1 MKNFFSLDDDQVEK
15 PLNLYEITDL
25 TKVWDDSGS
34 GARDSVSIWKAEVPK
49 DYMPVGHVVVKSRQ
63 KPSKSYVIKATDK
76 ADSDALVL
84 PVSYDKIWD
93 DSGSGADKDV
103 TIWRVLCPGG
113 YVALS
118 NVATNGN
125 RPSRGS
131 IYCIKTK
138 YTSSRNWYW
147 AGIWRDHQSGADAD
161 VTIYEALAS
170 NTIVT
175 SVRGMGAI
183 ASHGGK
189 PQNPYLLRSSEVRFI
204 KLMKYFSILFTGSYL
219 LSLGSKH
226 VA

>member
-1 MKNFFSLDDDQVEK
+1 MKDFFSLDDDQVQK

-34 GARDSVSIWKAEVPK
+34 GSRDSVSIWKAEAPEG
-49 DYMPVGHVVVKSRQ
+49 YMPVGHVVVKSRY
-63 KPSKSYVIKATDK
+63 KPSKSYVIKATPQ

-93 DSGSGADKDV
+93 DSGSGANKDV

-125 RPSRGS
+125 RPSRDS

-138 YTSSRNWYW
+138 YTSSSSLSSSNWHW
-147 AGIWRDHQSGADAD
+147 AGIWADHKSGADAD
-161 VTIYEALAS
+161 VTIYEAIAS
-170 NTIVT
+170 NAIVT
-175 SVRGMGAI
+175 SVRGMGTI
-183 ASHGGK
+183 ASHGTDLNQCGVRRDAELCRLCYK
-189 PQNPYLLRSSEVRFI
+189 LL
-204 KLMKYFSILFTGSYL
+204 
-219 LSLGSKH
+219 
-226 VA
+226 